1 VKLLVVLPMVNFRFS
16 ILSLRIW
23 LLYEKSFVIS
33 INPKCVWLDKTIDYW
48 GLVAFLNNP
57 THKICGNLF
66 DVRYA

>member
-1 VKLLVVLPMVNFRFS
+1 VKLLVVLPKVNFRFS

-23 LLYEKSFVIS
+23 LLYVKSFVIS
-33 INPKCVWLDKTIDYW
+33 INPKCVWLDETIDYW